1 MIAYDM
7 QMQIEQQSN
16 IFEHEITKG
25 NDFQKSLNVNQKI
38 FKSSMISCRNKISSM
53 LDS

>member
-16 IFEHEITKG
+16 IFEHEITKV
-25 NDFQKSLNVNQKI
+25 NDFQKSSEVSDDEIIVLQEGK
-38 FKSSMISCRNKISSM
+38 KE
-53 LDS
+53 

>member
-25 NDFQKSLNVNQKI
+25 NDFQKSPEVSDDEIIVLQEGK
-38 FKSSMISCRNKISSM
+38 KE
-53 LDS
+53 